1 MSSPQA
7 GWYQDPQNRQLQR
20 YWDGSQWT
28 THTQPIAPPPPPYVA
43 SSPASAGSYQ
53 VQSPVQQGSYAAA
66 PVSFLDAAKGL
77 ITKWSF
83 RGRASRSE
91 YWYAF
96 LSLSLLNIILNI
108 VTGSLSLLNI
118 ILYIV
123 AEVVGG
129 DAVVGVGALVSVSS
143 LVQFSLGIKLLL
155 IAIRRYHDIG
165 RSGWWILLQVGLIIG
180 SVIAVFLKALSQ
192 SFPSADAP
200 PLPGIWIML
209 VLCIVC
215 FVWHIVWL
223 CLPGKSERNRFDD

>member
-7 GWYQDPQNRQLQR
+7 GWYQDPHNGQLQR

-28 THTQPIAPPPPPYVA
+28 TYTQPIAPPPPPPPYVA

-66 PVSFLDAAKGL
+66 PVSFVDAAKGL

-108 VTGSLSLLNI
+108 VTG
-118 ILYIV
+118 
-123 AEVVGG
+123 
-129 DAVVGVGALVSVSS
+129 VVGVGALVYVSL
-143 LVQFSLGIKLLL
+143 LVQYSLSTKLLL

-180 SVIAVFLKALSQ
+180 SVIAVFLEALSQ

-215 FVWHIVWL
+215 FVWQIVWL

>member
-28 THTQPIAPPPPPYVA
+28 THTQPIAPPPPPPYVA

-96 LSLSLLNIILNI
+96 LSLSLLSIILDF
-108 VTGSLSLLNI
+108 
-118 ILYIV
+118 V
-123 AEVVGG
+123 AG
-129 DAVVGVGALVSVSS
+129 VVGVGALVYVSV
-143 LVQFSLGIKLLL
+143 LVQFSLGTNLLL

-165 RSGWWILLQVGLIIG
+165 RSGWWLLLQTVLIIG
-180 SVIAVFLKALSQ
+180 SVIAFFLEALSRLTEH
-192 SFPSADAP
+192 DAE

-209 VLCIVC
+209 VLCVVC
-215 FVWHIVWL
+215 VVWEIVWL

>member
-28 THTQPIAPPPPPYVA
+28 THTQPISPPPPPPYVA

-96 LSLSLLNIILNI
+96 LSLSLLNIILH
-108 VTGSLSLLNI
+108 
-118 ILYIV
+118 IV

-165 RSGWWILLQVGLIIG
+165 RSGWWILLQAVLIIG
-180 SVIAVFLKALSQ
+180 SVIAVFLEALSQ
-192 SFPSADAP
+192 SFTSADAP